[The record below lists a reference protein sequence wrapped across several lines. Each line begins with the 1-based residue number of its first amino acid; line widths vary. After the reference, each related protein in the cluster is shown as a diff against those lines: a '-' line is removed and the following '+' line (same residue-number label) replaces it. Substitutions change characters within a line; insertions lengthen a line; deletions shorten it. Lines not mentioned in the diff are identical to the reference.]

1 MNVVLYLRY
10 SSERQNEQ
18 SIEGQQRVCKEFC
31 DRNDMTIVDVY
42 VDRAL
47 SAAKNTEKRKAFQ
60 QMIKDSEKH
69 LWEGVVVYKL
79 DRFARKREDS
89 ALYKARLRK
98 NGVKVIS
105 ATEGISDAPESIIL
119 ESVLEGLA
127 EYYSKELAQKITRG
141 MRETALKGNSCGGQ
155 LSLGYK
161 IVDKKLVI
169 DPLTAPYV
177 KQAFEMYAN
186 GKTVAE
192 ICRVFNAAGIKT
204 KKGGEF
210 NKNSFRR
217 IFGNKKYIGMYK
229 YTDIKIEGGVPAI
242 VDKETFDKVQKRLQ
256 ENAKAPARGKAIV
269 DYMLSGKIYCGHCES
284 LMLGCASTSHTGRK
298 YFYYACGN
306 RRRNGGCKKEN
317 IRKEVIEKAVVADA
331 MELLTKDYIEQL
343 ADMAIKANQEEIKFN
358 SHIPALE
365 EEIAEITKSINN
377 LIKLAES
384 GTISDTL
391 SSRITELEKQKKAT
405 ERRLLKEKS
414 EVITLDRNQIIYW
427 LEGFLKGDIEDPEF
441 QRSIIDLLV
450 KSVHVWD
457 NPTEPDTIDVFIT
470 YNLTPKQTKKFKLNT
485 VPPNITSECV
495 FDVQKSTKMRR
506 EANGL
511 PFSFCAL
518 DGANCLSSL
527 RRSRRHE
534 RMRA

>member
-1 MNVVLYLRY
+1 
-10 SSERQNEQ
+10 
-18 SIEGQQRVCKEFC
+18 
-31 DRNDMTIVDVY
+31 
-42 VDRAL
+42 
-47 SAAKNTEKRKAFQ
+47 
-60 QMIKDSEKH
+60 
-69 LWEGVVVYKL
+69 
-79 DRFARKREDS
+79 
-89 ALYKARLRK
+89 
-98 NGVKVIS
+98 
-105 ATEGISDAPESIIL
+105 
-119 ESVLEGLA
+119 
-127 EYYSKELAQKITRG
+127 
-141 MRETALKGNSCGGQ
+141 
-155 LSLGYK
+155 
-161 IVDKKLVI
+161 
-169 DPLTAPYV
+169 
-177 KQAFEMYAN
+177 
-186 GKTVAE
+186 
-192 ICRVFNAAGIKT
+192 
-204 KKGGEF
+204 
-210 NKNSFRR
+210 
-217 IFGNKKYIGMYK
+217 MYK
-229 YTDIKIEGGVPAI
+229 YTDIEIEGGVPAI
-242 VDKETFDKVQKRLQ
+242 VDKETFDKVQRRLQ

-317 IRKEVIEKAVVADA
+317 IRKEVIERAVVADA
-331 MELLTKDYIEQL
+331 MELLTKDYIEKL

-470 YNLTPKQTKKFKLNT
+470 YNLTPKQTKKIKLNT

-495 FDVQKSTKMRR
+495 FDVQKSTTRKGTVYRVPFLVVKG
-506 EANGL
+506 EANH
-511 PFSFCAL
+511 
-518 DGANCLSSL
+518 
-527 RRSRRHE
+527 SRPKSRK
-534 RMRA
+534 